1 MKRNVLVKVKVLVL
15 ASVLVGAL
23 AGRAEAGGRVALK
36 PGARLVLV
44 RHGESQA
51 NLDHQMAGRLNVPLT
66 AKGKAQARAVGKA
79 LRGFRFD
86 KAYSSTR
93 RRAGDTRAIAL
104 RSAGQRV
111 PTVRRSALDE
121 RAFGFLEGM
130 THAEAATLFGADR
143 LARWRLSRDEG
154 PPGGE
159 SMDDVERRTTDLLD
173 REILPDLRAG
183 KTVLVTSHKHTLR
196 ALMGRIDRLTQKEL
210 EALEV
215 PNAEPIVYRVNRQGR
230 LVRER

>member
-1 MKRNVLVKVKVLVL
+1 MVLVSVL
-15 ASVLVGAL
+15 ALVGVLGAGEVA
-23 AGRAEAGGRVALK
+23 AGRGALR

-51 NLDHQMAGRLNVPLT
+51 NLDHQMAGRLNIPLT
-66 AKGKAQARAVGKA
+66 PKGRAQARAVGKA

-93 RRAGDTRAIAL
+93 RRAGDTLAIAL
-104 RSAGQRV
+104 RAAGQRV

-130 THAEAATLFGADR
+130 THAEATTLFGADR
-143 LARWRLSRDEG
+143 LARWRLSPDEG

-159 SMDDVERRTTDLLD
+159 SMDDVERRTVDLLD

-196 ALMGRIDRLTQKEL
+196 ALMGHLDGLTQKEL
-210 EALEV
+210 AALEV
-215 PNAEPIVYRVNRQGR
+215 PNAEPIVYRVNRDGR